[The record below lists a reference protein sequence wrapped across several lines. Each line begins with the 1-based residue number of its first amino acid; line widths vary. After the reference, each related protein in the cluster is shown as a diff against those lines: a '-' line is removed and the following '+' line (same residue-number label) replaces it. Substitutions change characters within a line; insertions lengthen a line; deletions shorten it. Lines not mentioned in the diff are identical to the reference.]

1 MKRIEIGLII
11 CTAVFIALG
20 LYGCK
25 GRTSTSAGVDENKPI
40 SDVQAEAD
48 KMNVE
53 QLKAMAMKYKDAITT
68 KKDEFGKSMENLQA
82 IPATEKLGKEATGA
96 TQDSEALINS
106 IKALQARFQVYYDKL
121 KAQGG
126 DVSQL
131 KI

>member
-20 LYGCK
+20 LYGCE
-25 GRTSTSAGVDENKPI
+25 GGTSAGVDENKPI

-53 QLKAMAMKYKDAITT
+53 QLKAMAMKYKDAIAA
-68 KKDEFGKSMENLQA
+68 KKDEFGKVMENLQA
-82 IPATEKLGKEATGA
+82 IPATEKLGKEATGV

-131 KI
+131 K